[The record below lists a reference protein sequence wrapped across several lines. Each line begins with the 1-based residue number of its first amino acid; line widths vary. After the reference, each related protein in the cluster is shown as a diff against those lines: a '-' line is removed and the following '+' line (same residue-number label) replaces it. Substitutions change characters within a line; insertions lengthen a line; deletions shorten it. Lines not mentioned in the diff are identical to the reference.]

1 MIQEILQGLDVDHEV
16 WFVERVF
23 RDLRFDK
30 SVQLVNFTAAV
41 SSGEVQV
48 KMELISQSESDGKDK
63 LIEKKKVADLKKK
76 PR

>member
-16 WFVERVF
+16 WFVERIF
-23 RDLRFDK
+23 RDLGFDK
-30 SVQLVNFTAAV
+30 SVQLVIFTAAV

-48 KMELISQSESDGKDK
+48 KMELISQSESDGKNK
-63 LIEKKKVADLKKK
+63 LIEKKKVAGLKKK